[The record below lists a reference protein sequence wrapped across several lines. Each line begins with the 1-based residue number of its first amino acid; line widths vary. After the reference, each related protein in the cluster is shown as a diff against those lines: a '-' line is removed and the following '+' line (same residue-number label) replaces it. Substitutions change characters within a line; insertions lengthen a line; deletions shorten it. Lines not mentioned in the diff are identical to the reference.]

1 VFIGDFSAQA
11 SRQRIFGV
19 VRLAERD
26 EPESNILC
34 FVEKLMAGQELGLA
48 LFDVRETMADMLRPH
63 VRSAI
68 APFAHRGMHRGAE
81 EMVLISY
88 HQVRATIKTKSAS
101 INRNIRTKSAYAVA
115 EPREAPA
122 WAI

>member
-1 VFIGDFSAQA
+1 VFIGDFYALTG
-11 SRQRIFGV
+11 RQRIFCAAQ
-19 VRLAERD
+19 LAEGD
-26 EPESNILC
+26 EPESNILH
-34 FVEKLMAGQELGLA
+34 FVEKLMAGQDLGPA
-48 LFDVRETMADMLRPH
+48 LFDVRETMAYMLRSH

-81 EMVLISY
+81 ETVLIRC

-115 EPREAPA
+115 EPREALA